1 MNATAQDLDGQTEK
15 ETAAIIAAQN
25 DRFRRDI
32 AFPGEIDVPEG
43 IVVVTKG
50 IEDQGPV
57 FKVQALR
64 KIAAFSDFTV
74 DSDPD
79 GWHEKGVIE
88 VQTLTV
94 WFKIEFYD
102 ENYEVVSAS
111 PADPSRTRR
120 VLTVL
125 FPDDC

>member
-1 MNATAQDLDGQTEK
+1 MNAAAQTLDGRTEN

-57 FKVQALR
+57 FKVRALR
-64 KIAAFSDFTV
+64 KIAAFTDFTV

-79 GWHEKGVIE
+79 GCHEMGVIE

-94 WFKIEFYD
+94 WFKIELYD
-102 ENYEVVSAS
+102 ENYEAGSES

-125 FPDDC
+125 FPDEY